1 MKKLV
6 VFYAGEW
13 AERLLTIARCKDI
26 AYFVDEEKTGVF
38 SGGGY
43 LFVPSRDCGKNILTM
58 S

>member
-26 AYFVDEEKTGVF
+26 AYFVDEEKPGVF
-38 SGGGY
+38 SGGGTC
-43 LFVPSRDCGKNILTM
+43 LFHPETLGRIS
-58 S
+58 

>member
-38 SGGGY
+38 SGGY